1 MKKMLFLL
9 AFVMVYL
16 ATWAQSSDFQE
27 GQFYYSINRDR
38 PSEVSVA
45 YITITLPLPESSLFQ
60 VPLPMGNV
68 PTQ

>member
-1 MKKMLFLL
+1 MLSLL
-9 AFVMVYL
+9 AFVAL
-16 ATWAQSSDFQE
+16 SLTTWAQNSDFQE

-45 YITITLPLPESSLFQ
+45 YNTITLPLPVNSLFQ